1 MFSFDLNKQNV
12 IPFLSLERSS
22 LKNNNNKSVFLFA
35 IQLNAQCSIGKPA
48 NEYVE
53 ALDMSLEMKSLQMN
67 PMREIMDCLY
77 DHVY

>member
-1 MFSFDLNKQNV
+1 MH
-12 IPFLSLERSS
+12 
-22 LKNNNNKSVFLFA
+22 SV
-35 IQLNAQCSIGKPA
+35 QSVKPA

-77 DHVY
+77 DRVY